1 MKKHLLFTF
10 ALLLGSTAFA
20 QTGGPDS
27 FGYSYINSNHAFG
40 PIYNWIELDTTL
52 GGTGTWSTA
61 SDEDDSQQGNIPIS
75 FDFPFYGITR
85 NSLTI
90 GSNGTVYFSNY
101 YLGTTNVCLPNN
113 HTYAALGD
121 TSLIALFWDDLN
133 PSNGGDIYYQDFG
146 TYFVVEFS
154 NVVEFASSDGD
165 TWEVILY
172 DNGNVRMQYKETSA
186 MQGNASFTVGMQ
198 GGPTLGLG
206 YLCDGAGD
214 VIEDN
219 LAILWSLPLTG
230 ISESDKPE
238 LSIFPNP
245 NNGEFTFAIT
255 SSSNDISI
263 KIADIQGRA
272 VYTNQFNTSIVK
284 ETISLD
290 VAAGMYYV
298 TVNNGLSVV
307 EERIIVQ

>member
-1 MKKHLLFTF
+1 MKKHLLYAASF
-10 ALLLGSTAFA
+10 LLGSTTLA

-40 PIYNWIELDTTL
+40 PTYAWIELDTTL
-52 GGTGTWSTA
+52 GGAGTWSTA
-61 SDEDDSQQGNIPIS
+61 SDEDDGQQGNIPMS
-75 FDFPFYGITR
+75 FDFPFYGTNR

-113 HTYAALGD
+113 HSYAALGD

-133 PSNGGDIYYQDFG
+133 PGNGGDIYYQDFG
-146 TYFVVEFS
+146 TYFVVEYS

-165 TWEVILY
+165 SWEVILY

-198 GGPTLGLG
+198 GSPTTGLG
-206 YLCDGAGD
+206 YLCDGTGD
-214 VIEDN
+214 IIEDN

-230 ISESDKPE
+230 VGETDKPE
-238 LSIFPNP
+238 ISIFPNP
-245 NNGEFTFAIT
+245 NNGKFTFTMNSLCNDVSIIIT
-255 SSSNDISI
+255 DV
-263 KIADIQGRA
+263 QGRV
-272 VYTNQFNTSIVK
+272 VYTSLFDTTFVK
-284 ETISLD
+284 ESISLD
-290 VAAGMYYV
+290 AVAGMYYV
-298 TVNNGLSVV
+298 TVRNGASVAT
-307 EERIIVQ
+307 ETIIVQ